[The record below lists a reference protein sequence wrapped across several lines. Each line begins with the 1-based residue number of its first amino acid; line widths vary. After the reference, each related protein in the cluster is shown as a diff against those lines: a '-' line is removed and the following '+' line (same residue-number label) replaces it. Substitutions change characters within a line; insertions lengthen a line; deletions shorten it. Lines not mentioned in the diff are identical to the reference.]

1 MESGN
6 VIGPGNFENY
16 SEMRDR
22 AGSMD
27 ARPMAERQR
36 ELTQCFF
43 AEWQAIESG
52 ISIVILF
59 DTYEGAAPATKDWIE
74 NQFLEG
80 VKKY

>member
-1 MESGN
+1 
-6 VIGPGNFENY
+6 
-16 SEMRDR
+16 
-22 AGSMD
+22 
-27 ARPMAERQR
+27 MAERQR

-74 NQFLEG
+74 NQFLER
-80 VKKY
+80 